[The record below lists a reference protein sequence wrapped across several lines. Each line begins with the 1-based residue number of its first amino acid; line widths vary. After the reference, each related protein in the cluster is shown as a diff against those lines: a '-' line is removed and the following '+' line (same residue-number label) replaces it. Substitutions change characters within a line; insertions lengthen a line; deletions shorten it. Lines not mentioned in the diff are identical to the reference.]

1 MKVIVP
7 DTGALIDGRITE
19 TIEKESAN
27 KNKVKVVVAQSAV
40 AELEYQANMGRET
53 GLAGL
58 QELKKLS
65 QTAKQGL
72 ISIEFLGER
81 PNSFEI
87 ENARFGEIDSKIR
100 GIAKQ
105 VGGVLITT
113 DKIQREVAEAEGIEV
128 LYLEPV
134 IEQLHL
140 TIEKFF
146 SRHGTLSVHL
156 KEDCKPRAKIG
167 LPGDFQLKEIG
178 ERELKRKELE
188 MLIREAVE
196 YAKRKPRSYI
206 EMDKQG
212 ATVIQVMDY
221 RLTYTKPP
229 LSEAAEATIVKPIV
243 KLSLEDYNLSEKLR
257 HRLSGEAEGILI
269 AGPPGSGKSTFA
281 AALADYFHHKH
292 AIVKTLE
299 QPRDLQVNKEVT
311 QYAQLEGSFE
321 ATADVLLLVRPD
333 YTIFDELRR
342 PHDFVVFTDLRLA
355 GIGMV
360 GVVHASKPIDAVQ
373 RFIGKIDLGII
384 PQVIDTIVF
393 IQKGRIAKVFNLVFT
408 VKTPFGMREQDL
420 ARPVIQVR
428 DYETRDTEYEIY
440 KWGEETVVFPVK
452 QARIQGVH
460 EGVGGTGGGHGGH
473 AGKKARGNW
482 RGRR

>member
-40 AELEYQANMGRET
+40 AELEYQANVGKET

-58 QELKKLS
+58 QELKKIS
-65 QTAKQGL
+65 QAAKQGL

-146 SRHGTLSVHL
+146 SHAGTLSVHL
-156 KEDCKPRAKIG
+156 KEGCTPKAKIG
-167 LPGDFQLKEIG
+167 KPGEFLLTEIG
-178 ERELKRKELE
+178 DRELKRKELE

-212 ATVIQVMDY
+212 VTVLQVMDY
-221 RLTYTKPP
+221 RITYTKPP
-229 LSEAAEATIVKPIV
+229 LSEAAEMTIVKPIV
-243 KLSLEDYNLSEKLR
+243 KLSLEDYSLTD
-257 HRLSGEAEGILI
+257 RLKKRLHGEAEGILI

-281 AALADYFHHKH
+281 AALADYYHRKN
-292 AIVKTLE
+292 AVVKTLE

-311 QYAQLEGSFE
+311 QYGQLEGSFE
-321 ATADVLLLVRPD
+321 ATTDVLLLVRPD
-333 YTIFDELRR
+333 YTIFDEVRR
-342 PHDFVVFTDLRLA
+342 TNDFVTFSDLRLA

-360 GVVHASKPIDAVQ
+360 GVVHASRPIDAVQ
-373 RFIGKIDLGII
+373 RFIGKIDLGMI

-393 IQKGRIAKVFNLVFT
+393 IQKGKIAKVFDLVFT

-428 DYETRDTEYEIY
+428 DFDSKEVEFELY
-440 KWGEETVVFPVK
+440 KWGDETVVFPVK
-452 QARIQGVH
+452 QAKVQQGLREEVNP
-460 EGVGGTGGGHGGH
+460 EPSGGHGRKG
-473 AGKKARGNW
+473 AGNW
-482 RGRR
+482 RRRR